1 MSRGISS
8 GCYTDSPDSLLNARF
23 FTFDDAAARAAYL
36 DLWEISPQ
44 RNVFAH
50 PLFVE
55 AIGGAFGHP
64 VQVAA
69 VTNEKGWQVAIPVFE
84 KRRGPFKAAALP
96 PVTPVLSPLLSEL
109 VHETE
114 VNQRRSPLDVL
125 LRGLTDTY
133 DQVTL
138 QLHPSITDARP
149 FAWAGWTVTP
159 RYTQV
164 ADLTVDDPV
173 ATWSKSVRYTIRTE
187 AERFRVEEDQ
197 QHAEVGIELMEA
209 SYERKKKALGLPRST
224 LTALVRR
231 LTQDGLVR
239 VFAATRHGESSPE
252 AVAIIAHDG
261 QTAHYWI
268 AGSKPGPAMGVLLAD
283 VVPRLKQDGI
293 TSLDFTGANVPSV
306 AEFKRKYGTELRSYF
321 LVRHVSHPVL
331 RVLDRIRS
339 LR

>member
-1 MSRGISS
+1 
-8 GCYTDSPDSLLNARF
+8 
-23 FTFDDAAARAAYL
+23 
-36 DLWEISPQ
+36 
-44 RNVFAH
+44 
-50 PLFVE
+50 
-55 AIGGAFGHP
+55 
-64 VQVAA
+64 
-69 VTNEKGWQVAIPVFE
+69 
-84 KRRGPFKAAALP
+84 
-96 PVTPVLSPLLSEL
+96 
-109 VHETE
+109 
-114 VNQRRSPLDVL
+114 
-125 LRGLTDTY
+125 
-133 DQVTL
+133 
-138 QLHPSITDARP
+138 RP

-159 RYTQV
+159 RYTHV

-173 ATWSKSVRYTIRTE
+173 AAWSKSVRYTIRTE
-187 AERFRVEEDQ
+187 AERFRIEEDQ
-197 QHAEVGIELMEA
+197 KQAEAGIALMEA
-209 SYERKKKALGLPRST
+209 GYERKAMALGLPRST

-231 LTQDGLVR
+231 LAQDGLVR
-239 VFAATRHGESSPE
+239 VFAATRDDDSSPE

-339 LR
+339 PR

>member
-1 MSRGISS
+1 MADRQGWQ
-8 GCYTDSPDSLLNARF
+8 
-23 FTFDDAAARAAYL
+23 AAA
-36 DLWEISPQ
+36 
-44 RNVFAH
+44 
-50 PLFVE
+50 
-55 AIGGAFGHP
+55 
-64 VQVAA
+64 
-69 VTNEKGWQVAIPVFE
+69 PVFE

-96 PVTPVLSPLLSEL
+96 HVTPVLSPLLSGTI
-109 VHETE
+109 HETE
-114 VNQRRSPLDVL
+114 INQRRSSLDVL

-159 RYTQV
+159 RYTHV

-173 ATWSKSVRYTIRTE
+173 AAWSKSVRYTIRTE
-187 AERFRVEEDQ
+187 AERFRIEEDQ
-197 QHAEVGIELMEA
+197 KQAEAGIALMEA
-209 SYERKKKALGLPRST
+209 GYERKAMALGLPRST

-231 LTQDGLVR
+231 LAQDGLVR
-239 VFAATRHGESSPE
+239 VFAATRDDDSSPE

-321 LVRHVSHPVL
+321 LVRHVSHPLL

-339 LR
+339 PR

>member
-1 MSRGISS
+1 M
-8 GCYTDSPDSLLNARF
+8 
-23 FTFDDAAARAAYL
+23 
-36 DLWEISPQ
+36 
-44 RNVFAH
+44 FAH

-55 AIGGAFGHP
+55 AIGRAFGHP
-64 VQVAA
+64 VRLAA
-69 VTNEKGWQVAIPVFE
+69 VADGKGWQAAAPVFE

-96 PVTPVLSPLLSEL
+96 PVTPILSPLLNGTI
-109 VHETE
+109 HETE
-114 VNQRRSPLDVL
+114 VNQRRSSLDVL

-133 DQVTL
+133 AQVTL

-159 RYTQV
+159 RYTHV

-173 ATWSKSVRYTIRTE
+173 AAWSKSVRYTIRTE
-187 AERFRVEEDQ
+187 AERFRIEEDQ
-197 QHAEVGIELMEA
+197 KQAEAGIALMEA
-209 SYERKKKALGLPRST
+209 GYERKAMALGLPRST

-231 LTQDGLVR
+231 LAQDGLVR
-239 VFAATRHGESSPE
+239 VFAATRDDDSSPE

-321 LVRHVSHPVL
+321 LVRHVSHPLL